1 MVHFSWNVHPLSDI
15 VWSIDIKNI
24 IVKKILSKARFLAV
38 LILICFRTT
47 NSFRAFW
54 EDSRFNRFKFIVN
67 FLILVSSDALIL
79 IRDGWFFITVK
90 SILVKKVPIFLKF
103 DWLKWAP
110 FLDGDLLGVSL
121 DLNYFLLL
129 LMLCKFSQ
137 QQLLAYSLEISC
149 QHFDNL
155 TVFLNLR
162 FLVKKKVFYTLGI
175 GDI

>member
-1 MVHFSWNVHPLSDI
+1 MVN
-15 VWSIDIKNI
+15 
-24 IVKKILSKARFLAV
+24 
-38 LILICFRTT
+38 
-47 NSFRAFW
+47 
-54 EDSRFNRFKFIVN
+54 
-67 FLILVSSDALIL
+67 
-79 IRDGWFFITVK
+79 
-90 SILVKKVPIFLKF
+90 
-103 DWLKWAP
+103 
-110 FLDGDLLGVSL
+110 LLGVSL

-149 QHFDNL
+149 QYFDNL